1 MKFAFKSLVAA
12 AALVSMGASHAV
24 TATLTTTN
32 SVTDSGWTLSNMS
45 GTGRLTFSDTLISAL
60 NTASV
65 QFETVAPADLT
76 APKDPAT
83 GKYTK
88 GGTAFVNAPVSSLT
102 GNFDGTTL
110 SVTEVVTA
118 GGAKQIT
125 VKNGAT
131 NGAGFLVIENLT
143 VDLNAKLIKAD
154 LSGGNGFVSVKG
166 YNLWSFETLQGPTT
180 FSVPNPAVE
189 TVFNVDNALRGLFFV
204 NQTDGLDKFS
214 QALNLN
220 STGRAALKAVDNK
233 LSTSN
238 KDPVTGQ
245 AAGFGWINS
254 TITVTATPTPAIPEP
269 STYALMLVGLAG
281 VAFAARRRAK

>member
-60 NTASV
+60 NTAGV
-65 QFETVAPADLT
+65 QFDPVAPADLT
-76 APKDPAT
+76 APKGPD

-88 GGTAFVNAPVSSLT
+88 GGTAFVNAPVASLT

-110 SVTEVVTA
+110 SVTQVVTA

-125 VKNGAT
+125 IKNGAT

-154 LSGGNGFVSVKG
+154 LSGGNGFTAIKG

-180 FSVPNPAVE
+180 FSVPNPAVQ

-204 NQTDGLDKFS
+204 NQNDGLDKFT

-220 STGRAALKAVDNK
+220 TTGRAALKAVDNK
-233 LSTSN
+233 ASTSN

-254 TITVTATPTPAIPEP
+254 TITVTATPVTAVPEP
-269 STYALMLVGLAG
+269 STYALMVVGLAG
-281 VAFAARRRAK
+281 LGFAARRRAK

>member
-60 NTASV
+60 NTAGV
-65 QFETVAPADLT
+65 QFEAVAPADLT
-76 APKDPAT
+76 APKDAN

-88 GGTAFVNAPVSSLT
+88 GGTAFVNAPVTSLT

-125 VKNGAT
+125 IKNGAT

-143 VDLNAKLIKAD
+143 VDLTSKIIKAD
-154 LSGGNGFVSVKG
+154 LSGGNGFASVKG

-204 NQTDGLDKFS
+204 NQVDGLDKFS
-214 QALNLN
+214 LALNLN

-233 LSTSN
+233 LSTTN

-254 TITVTATPTPAIPEP
+254 TITVTATPVTAVPEP
-269 STYALMLVGLAG
+269 STYALMIVGLAG
-281 VAFAARRRAK
+281 LGFAARRRAK

>member
-32 SVTDSGWTLSNMS
+32 TVTDSGWTLSNMS

-76 APKDPAT
+76 APKDPTT

-125 VKNGAT
+125 IKNGAT

-154 LSGGNGFVSVKG
+154 LSGGNGFASVKG
-166 YNLWSFETLQGPTT
+166 YNLWTFETLQGPTT

-204 NQTDGLDKFS
+204 NQVDGLDKFAL
-214 QALNLN
+214 ALNLN

-254 TITVTATPTPAIPEP
+254 SITVTATPVPEP
-269 STYALMLVGLAG
+269 STYALMVVGLAG

>member
-32 SVTDSGWTLSNMS
+32 TVTDSGWTLHDMS

-60 NTASV
+60 NTAAV

-76 APKDPAT
+76 APKGPD
-83 GKYTK
+83 GKYLK
-88 GGTAFVNAPVSSLT
+88 SGAAYVNAPVASLT

-110 SVTEVVTA
+110 SVTQVVTS

-125 VKNGAT
+125 IKNGAT

-143 VDLNAKLIKAD
+143 VDLNSKIIKAD
-154 LSGGNGFVSVKG
+154 LSGGNGFTAVKG
-166 YNLWSFETLQGPTT
+166 YSLWSFETLQGPTT

-204 NQTDGLDKFS
+204 NQTDGLDKFAL
-214 QALNLN
+214 ALNLN
-220 STGRAALKAVDNK
+220 TTGRAALKAVDNK

-254 TITVTATPTPAIPEP
+254 TITVTATPVPEP
-269 STYALMLVGLAG
+269 STYALMVVGLAG
-281 VAFAARRRAK
+281 LGFAARRRAK

>member
-60 NTASV
+60 NTAGV
-65 QFETVAPADLT
+65 QFEAVAPADLT
-76 APKDPAT
+76 APKDAN

-125 VKNGAT
+125 IKNGAT

-143 VDLNAKLIKAD
+143 VDLTSKIIKAD
-154 LSGGNGFVSVKG
+154 LSGGNGFASVKG

-204 NQTDGLDKFS
+204 NQVDGLDKFS
-214 QALNLN
+214 LALNLN

-233 LSTSN
+233 ASTSN

-254 TITVTATPTPAIPEP
+254 TITVTATPVTAVPEP
-269 STYALMLVGLAG
+269 STYALMIVGLAG
-281 VAFAARRRAK
+281 LGFAARRRAK